1 MDDRWRKIEGED
13 HVLALNDYSSLKI
26 GKYRQEI
33 EEQFQTIAQ
42 SLSSQST
49 KQIALAKLA
58 QAQTVLMQFQ
68 QIDWICS
75 PLEGIDCEILF
86 LGEEHWQKGK
96 LRIKV
101 SIDFPEN
108 SNTANPVDNIFSEP
122 NNYNFSIAVLLEF
135 LSSEITSAET
145 QTEEGSISI
154 ELKKIA
160 DNSINSPHFFTFKS
174 NSQ

>member
-13 HVLALNDYSSLKI
+13 HVLALNDYSSLKV
-26 GKYRQEI
+26 GKYRKEI
-33 EEQFQTIAQ
+33 EEQFQAIAQ

-58 QAQTVLMQFQ
+58 QSQAVLMQFRQ
-68 QIDWICS
+68 VDWICS

-101 SIDFPEN
+101 SIDFPEILNN
-108 SNTANPVDNIFSEP
+108 SNPVDNIFNEA
-122 NNYNFSIAVLLEF
+122 NNYNFTIVVLLEF
-135 LSSEITSAET
+135 LDSEIA
-145 QTEEGSISI
+145 SI
-154 ELKKIA
+154 ETPIDLESVT
-160 DNSINSPHFFTFKS
+160 DNNVNSPHFFTFKS
-174 NSQ
+174 SS